1 MRFLFYIS
9 SFWAVMVAVTLN
21 SCNNAESLPNII
33 FILADDLGYS
43 QTGCYGS
50 SYYKT
55 PNIDKLAS
63 EGMRFTNAYAACP
76 VCSPT
81 RASIMT
87 GKYPARLHL
96 TDFIP
101 GNKNSE
107 YPLLQPDWQK
117 FLPLEELTTAELLK
131 TKGYSTAI
139 FGKWHL
145 SCEKTPP
152 ESLPYNPDKQGFDEY
167 FVTYKPVSA
176 NIAKPQPWQDA
187 ENDAHNVDTI
197 TSLSL
202 NFIEKNRKKPFFL
215 IVSHNTIHDPL
226 KERAAVIKRYEEDK
240 ASEKTENNPVIAAM
254 IERLDNSCGQ
264 IFDKVKESG
273 LEENTIIIFFSD
285 NGGRHI
291 HAAQT
296 PLRAGKGFL
305 YEGGIREPLI
315 VKWKNKVT
323 PQTTCNSLISSV
335 DFLPTFLEIAG
346 IEKIPGNIDGVSFLP
361 ALKDPSVEVHQ
372 ELFWHYP
379 HYHSSGM
386 APAGAVRSGKWKLIE
401 WYEKSLTGCEDV
413 AFELFDLENDIGET
427 VNLTD
432 SLRSV
437 KDDLY
442 SMLNKW
448 REEVNAQMPVLQ
460 K

>member
-145 SCEKTPP
+145 SC
-152 ESLPYNPDKQGFDEY
+152 
-167 FVTYKPVSA
+167 
-176 NIAKPQPWQDA
+176 
-187 ENDAHNVDTI
+187 
-197 TSLSL
+197 
-202 NFIEKNRKKPFFL
+202 
-215 IVSHNTIHDPL
+215 
-226 KERAAVIKRYEEDK
+226 
-240 ASEKTENNPVIAAM
+240 
-254 IERLDNSCGQ
+254 
-264 IFDKVKESG
+264 
-273 LEENTIIIFFSD
+273 
-285 NGGRHI
+285 
-291 HAAQT
+291 
-296 PLRAGKGFL
+296 
-305 YEGGIREPLI
+305 
-315 VKWKNKVT
+315 
-323 PQTTCNSLISSV
+323 
-335 DFLPTFLEIAG
+335 
-346 IEKIPGNIDGVSFLP
+346 
-361 ALKDPSVEVHQ
+361 
-372 ELFWHYP
+372 
-379 HYHSSGM
+379 
-386 APAGAVRSGKWKLIE
+386 
-401 WYEKSLTGCEDV
+401 
-413 AFELFDLENDIGET
+413 
-427 VNLTD
+427 
-432 SLRSV
+432 
-437 KDDLY
+437 
-442 SMLNKW
+442 
-448 REEVNAQMPVLQ
+448 
-460 K
+460 